1 VSASANTSAT
11 GGYLTE
17 KPPPTLTSAE
27 IERILQHMVAS
38 LTSLPGNLVRP
49 RWQPIPP
56 TQPMADVTWGSV
68 GVMKQEV
75 DDFPEIIHDGQ
86 AMLEG
91 APGFGV
97 DRMRRH
103 STLTVLVTFYGPE
116 AEDVAGMLRDALY
129 IPQQMEGMRPL
140 KLKSVQDLARGP
152 ELVNQQWIN
161 RADMQIEFRY
171 QIDRVYPVLNL
182 VGADVVT
189 RNEDGVLQEIRV
201 RPNTVLTPM
210 EDIEP

>member
-1 VSASANTSAT
+1 
-11 GGYLTE
+11 
-17 KPPPTLTSAE
+17 
-27 IERILQHMVAS
+27 
-38 LTSLPGNLVRP
+38 
-49 RWQPIPP
+49 
-56 TQPMADVTWGSV
+56 
-68 GVMKQEV
+68 
-75 DDFPEIIHDGQ
+75 
-86 AMLEG
+86 
-91 APGFGV
+91 
-97 DRMRRH
+97 
-103 STLTVLVTFYGPE
+103 
-116 AEDVAGMLRDALY
+116 
-129 IPQQMEGMRPL
+129 MEGMRPL